1 MKYYDNITQLIG
13 HTPLVKLNK
22 VTDGIACTVLA
33 KVEYF
38 NPGGSIKDRI
48 AAKMVDEAERKG
60 LLKPGGTIVEPTS
73 GNTGIGLALVAQQRG
88 YRCIFVLPD
97 KVAEDKRNTLVAYG
111 AEIVVTPTAV
121 AHEDP
126 ESYYSVSDRLAREI
140 PGAWKPDQYSNQNG
154 PLSHYVAT
162 GPEIW
167 NDTDGKV
174 THAVIGI
181 GTGGTISGTG
191 RYLKEISNGEVQV
204 IGCDPAGSIYS
215 NGNGVGRPYLVE
227 GVGRG
232 DDFLPEAY
240 DETVVD
246 RIIGVP
252 DRESFEMTRR
262 LAREEGLLVGPSCG
276 MAVVAALEVARELPA
291 DAVVVVILPDGGRGY
306 LAKVFNDK
314 WMRSYGFME
323 AGSGEKVESLLHRKD
338 GELPELIHVHP
349 DNTVKDALDICK
361 EFDVSMLPVLLAEP
375 PVRIGQVT
383 GSIQEKDLVD
393 RVFTGELKLSDPIAM
408 HIGAKPGVVG
418 IGETV
423 EAARALLETEEALLV
438 LQDGEPVGVITRF
451 DVLNYLSK

>member
-1 MKYYDNITQLIG
+1 MKFVNNVTELIG
-13 HTPLVKLNK
+13 NTPLVKLNK
-22 VTDGIACTVLA
+22 VTDGIKCTVLA

-48 AAKMVDEAERKG
+48 AAKMVDDAEAKG

-111 AEIVVTPTAV
+111 AEIVVCPTAV

-126 ESYYSVSDRLAREI
+126 QSYYSVSDRLAREI
-140 PGAWKPDQYSNQNG
+140 PGAWKPDQYSNLNG
-154 PLSHYVAT
+154 PQSHYEAT

-167 NDTDGKV
+167 ADTDQKV
-174 THAVIGI
+174 THVVIGV

-191 RYLKEISNGEVQV
+191 RYLKEVSHGAVKV

-215 NGNGVGRPYLVE
+215 NPEGVGKPYLVE

-240 DETVVD
+240 NASVVD
-246 RIIGVP
+246 TVIPVP
-252 DRESFEMTRR
+252 DRQSFEMTRR
-262 LAREEGLLVGPSCG
+262 LASEEGLLVGPSCG
-276 MAVVAALEVARELPA
+276 MAVVAALEVAKDLPE

-306 LAKVFNDK
+306 LAKVFNDN
-314 WMRSYGFME
+314 WMRSHGFMSALE
-323 AGSGEKVESLLHRKD
+323 GEKIEKLL
-338 GELPELIHVHP
+338 ELKGKKLPALIHVHP
-349 DNTVKDALDICK
+349 DDSVETAISICR
-361 EFDVSMLPVLLAEP
+361 EFDVAVLPVLLAEL

-383 GSIQEKDLVD
+383 GSVTEQDLVD
-393 RVFTGELKLSDPIAM
+393 KVSAGLAQLDDPVSK
-408 HIGAKPGVVG
+408 HLGPKPVIVG
-418 IGETV
+418 IGESIEV
-423 EAARALLETEEALLV
+423 ARDLLKTESALLV
-438 LQDGEPVGVITRF
+438 LSDGEPVGLITSH
-451 DVLNYLSK
+451 DVTDYLSK